1 MRLENNTTTSM
12 KIHDLMLWRVNF
24 LFFKACFTNKIYNL
38 FKVFKSYKELFLK
51 SIYKNLKKNF

>member
-38 FKVFKSYKELFLK
+38 FKVFKSYKELF
-51 SIYKNLKKNF
+51 YKKVFIKT